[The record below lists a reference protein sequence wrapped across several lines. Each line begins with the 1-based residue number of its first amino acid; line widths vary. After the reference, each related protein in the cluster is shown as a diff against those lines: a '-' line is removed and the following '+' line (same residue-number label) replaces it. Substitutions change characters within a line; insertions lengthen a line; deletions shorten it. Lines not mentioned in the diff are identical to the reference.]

1 MSTSHLIADRTKQIE
16 VSGIRKVF
24 ELGRSLKDPINLSIG
39 QPHFPVPDA
48 IKNAAKDAIDRN
60 LNGYTVTQGVAEL
73 RERILAD
80 LKLRYGHADR
90 DVIITSGTSGG
101 LLLAM
106 MAVVNPGDEVIIPD
120 PYFVSYPHLV
130 TLVGGKSVYV
140 DTYPD
145 FRIDPD
151 KIEAAITAK
160 TKVIL
165 LCSPSNPTGA
175 TVSPD
180 VQKAL
185 AAIADKHGVL
195 LLSDEIYRAFHY
207 DETPQSP
214 ASHSEN
220 VLVIEG
226 YGKTYGMTGWRLGY
240 AHGPKAIVDEMMKLQ
255 QFTFVCAPSIVQY
268 AGIAAMDFDVTG
280 SRPSLSAQS
289 TENAETPAMH
299 LDDLVFDVTASHKPI
314 PEVAKKT
321 ADKAEPADADQG
333 LAFMLDFPGADKFES
348 APEQAVAK
356 PSMDIGLAGISLNL
370 NEPVAPAPAPAAG
383 GEDEHWHDV
392 ATKLDLAN
400 AYKEMGDAAGACD
413 ILEEVVRDGDGQQ
426 RAAAEALLRQLR

>member
-1 MSTSHLIADRTKQIE
+1 MSTHHLIADRTKQIE

-60 LNGYTVTQGVAEL
+60 LNGYTVTQGVSEL

-120 PYFVSYPHLV
+120 PFFVSYPHLV

-145 FRIDPD
+145 FTIDPD
-151 KIEAAITAK
+151 KIEAAITPK

-165 LCSPSNPTGA
+165 VCSPANPTGA
-175 TVSPD
+175 TVSPEL
-180 VQKAL
+180 QKAL

-214 ASHSEN
+214 ASYSEN

-226 YGKTYGMTGWRLGY
+226 YGKTYGMTGWRLGF

-280 SRPSLSAQS
+280 IVADYKQKRDRICDGLRNCFEFSTPGGAFYLFPKAPWGTGTEFVTEAVKNSLLIIPGGVFSKRDSHFRISYA
-289 TENAETPAMH
+289 AKDET
-299 LDDLVFDVTASHKPI
+299 LDRGI
-314 PEVAKKT
+314 EVLNRLAK
-321 ADKAEPADADQG
+321 
-333 LAFMLDFPGADKFES
+333 S
-348 APEQAVAK
+348 
-356 PSMDIGLAGISLNL
+356 
-370 NEPVAPAPAPAAG
+370 
-383 GEDEHWHDV
+383 
-392 ATKLDLAN
+392 
-400 AYKEMGDAAGACD
+400 
-413 ILEEVVRDGDGQQ
+413 
-426 RAAAEALLRQLR
+426 